1 MFDIGFAELFVIFTI
16 ALLVLGPEKLPGA
29 ARAVGKNIGKA
40 KRFFNNMQRQID
52 QEIRLEELNK
62 KIMAQMDETQQFI
75 KEQKAMIADKEAIEH
90 NQDVQSGMID
100 PDEVSIAPPKSIQ
113 SQSESKK

>member
-16 ALLVLGPEKLPGA
+16 ALLVLGPEKLPSA
-29 ARAVGKNIGKA
+29 ARAVGKNLGKA

-62 KIMAQMDETQQFI
+62 KIMSQMDETQQFI
-75 KEQKAMIADKEAIEH
+75 KEQKAIIAEKEAIEQ
-90 NQDVQSGMID
+90 QDNNILGEQA
-100 PDEVSIAPPKSIQ
+100 PVSPSNSIQ
-113 SQSESKK
+113 PDSKK